1 MQWMRQMFADG
12 NGSQSPRERLLARLR
27 ADPML
32 TAKAVDAIVAVPR
45 DLFVPPER
53 AELAYEDAALEIG
66 PLATISA
73 PSMVAAMLSV
83 LDLHPGLEVLEI
95 GAGSGYAA
103 ATVAAL
109 GARVI
114 GVELQP
120 ELAELAQR
128 NLEAAGFGERVR
140 IVSVDGAGGWPA
152 DAPYDR
158 ILVSAAVEAVPQ
170 EWLEQLADGGMLVYP
185 EAGPAEDV
193 LIRLTRV
200 GGGFRREEMG
210 RCRFVRMQLG

>member
-1 MQWMRQMFADG
+1 MRQMFADRED
-12 NGSQSPRERLLARLR
+12 SRAPRERLLARLR
-27 ADPML
+27 ADPIL
-32 TAKAVDAIVAVPR
+32 TLEAVDAIAAVPR
-45 DLFVPPER
+45 ELFVPPAH

-83 LDLHPGLEVLEI
+83 LDLRPGVKVLEV

-109 GARVI
+109 GARVV

-120 ELAELAQR
+120 ELAAHAQR
-128 NLEAAGFGERVR
+128 NLEAAGFGEQVR
-140 IVSVDGAGGWPA
+140 IVAADGARGWPA
-152 DAPYDR
+152 EAPYDR
-158 ILVSAAVEAVPQ
+158 ILVSAAVEAIPQ

-185 EAGPAEDV
+185 EAGPAEDI
-193 LIRLTRV
+193 LIRLTREH
-200 GGGFRREEMG
+200 GGFRREEKG
-210 RCRFVRMQLG
+210 RCRFVRLQLG